1 MSRPHEDRE
10 RHTLVDHRPG
20 GTPAAFTVGSRL
32 AIGIARVKADR
43 IDACV
48 SAYETLIEKAQTSN
62 VHAGP
67 SAVLASKDGRR
78 MVALVGVHGHEGFRH
93 LAAAWDDRHRN
104 AQHRVISESV
114 SFALYEVT
122 AGAMEID
129 PASHDAYVYERLER
143 PAEFTSE
150 LFASLDAS
158 LEFHGAAILSGDGAT
173 ASAIATVIVSRFAH
187 FADYEAFRTSRAA
200 IDALGK
206 AGASGDSSFAMHP
219 HKSFASLSSR

>member
-1 MSRPHEDRE
+1 M
-10 RHTLVDHRPG
+10 
-20 GTPAAFTVGSRL
+20 
-32 AIGIARVKADR
+32 
-43 IDACV
+43 
-48 SAYETLIEKAQTSN
+48 
-62 VHAGP
+62 
-67 SAVLASKDGRR
+67 
-78 MVALVGVHGHEGFRH
+78 
-93 LAAAWDDRHRN
+93 
-104 AQHRVISESV
+104 ISESV

-173 ASAIATVIVSRFAH
+173 GTGAGITLKSSSARRMAS
-187 FADYEAFRTSRAA
+187 RTSRAA